1 MNNYII
7 NPSIFYWMNVLDS
20 VRGVAAVTL
29 LISVA
34 CLIIALILYFVDGVE
49 EEEEDEPTKQYR
61 KLIFISG
68 IVIVIS
74 IIITIFI
81 PDKRT
86 SIEMLIARTAT
97 YENAQLTV
105 QGIKEVV
112 DYIVQAINSI

>member
-7 NPSIFYWMNVLDS
+7 NPSIFYWMNVLDTI
-20 VRGVAAVTL
+20 RGMTIFITVMSVTL
-29 LISVA
+29 LV
-34 CLIIALILYFVDGVE
+34 IAIVFYFMSIDVE
-49 EEEEDEPTKQYR
+49 EYKEAKTYR
-61 KLIFISG
+61 KLIFIA
-68 IVIVIS
+68 VIIMAISS
-74 IIITIFI
+74 IIIIFI

-112 DYIVQAINSI
+112 DYIVQAINGI

>member
-7 NPSIFYWMNVLDS
+7 DPSIFYWMNVLDAI
-20 VRGVAAVTL
+20 RGITTFIAIMSGGL
-29 LISVA
+29 LV
-34 CLIIALILYFVDGVE
+34 IAIILYFMSIHE
-49 EEEEDEPTKQYR
+49 EEHEYAKICR
-61 KLIFISG
+61 KLMFISG
-68 IVIVIS
+68 IIMVISS
-74 IIITIFI
+74 IIIIFI

-112 DYIVQAINSI
+112 DYIVQTIKSI

>member
-1 MNNYII
+1 MSNYII
-7 NPSIFYWMNVLDS
+7 NPSIFYWMNVLDT
-20 VRGVAAVTL
+20 VRGIAMVTL
-29 LISVA
+29 FISIA
-34 CLIIALILYFVDGVE
+34 CLIVALILYFVDVD
-49 EEEEDEPTKQYR
+49 EEEDEPVRKYR

-112 DYIVQAINSI
+112 DYIVQAIKSI

>member
-20 VRGVAAVTL
+20 IRGVATVTL

-34 CLIIALILYFVDGVE
+34 CLIIALILYFVDMD
-49 EEEEDEPTKQYR
+49 EDDEVVKLCR
-61 KLIFISG
+61 KLTFISG
-68 IVIVIS
+68 IITVIS
-74 IIITIFI
+74 IIIIIFI

-105 QGIKEVV
+105 QGIKEIV
-112 DYIVQAINSI
+112 DYIIQAINSI

>member
-20 VRGVAAVTL
+20 IRGVALVFL
-29 LISVA
+29 LISIA
-34 CLIIALILYFVDGVE
+34 CLIIALILYFVEVDEVD
-49 EEEEDEPTKQYR
+49 EDDEVVKICR

-74 IIITIFI
+74 IIITIFV

-105 QGIKEVV
+105 QGVKEVV
-112 DYIVQAINSI
+112 DYIVQAIKSI

>member
-1 MNNYII
+1 MSNYII

-20 VRGVAAVTL
+20 VRGVATVTL

-34 CLIIALILYFVDGVE
+34 CLVIALILYFVDVDE
-49 EEEEDEPTKQYR
+49 EEEENESTKEYR

-68 IVIVIS
+68 IITVIS
-74 IIITIFI
+74 IIIIIFI

-105 QGIKEVV
+105 QGIKEIV
-112 DYIVQAINSI
+112 DYIIQAINGI

>member
-1 MNNYII
+1 MNNYIV

-49 EEEEDEPTKQYR
+49 EEEDEPTKQYR

-74 IIITIFI
+74 ILITIFI

-105 QGIKEVV
+105 QGIKEIV
-112 DYIVQAINSI
+112 DYIVQAINGI